1 MKNKVSH
8 IAALYYGLGNAFP
21 MLGLEPVST
30 LSYGQRVGRSTSTG
44 VTGATGVTGITGAAG
59 VTGTTGATGPDFAS
73 EGFFAFLAICPQQQV
88 LTRLFLCSKHPPQ
101 NHTG

>member
-8 IAALYYGLGNAFP
+8 IAALYYGLGNAFS

-44 VTGATGVTGITGAAG
+44 VTGATGVTGITGITGITGAAG

-73 EGFFAFLAICPQQQV
+73 EGFFAFLAICPQQQLLV
-88 LTRLFLCSKHPPQ
+88 CP
-101 NHTG
+101 